1 MILYK
6 SGGATFSDFGFGLG
20 VLTGIDRSLIVLL
33 LNIKAFLQGG
43 DSPPLTKVGLLPNLP
58 LGVAG
63 GESSS
68 SEEVIGSQSIAKNGW
83 GSNHIYS
90 YILLTQGSLLLL
102 PFRLKS

>member
-20 VLTGIDRSLIVLL
+20 VLTGIDRSLILL

-63 GESSS
+63 VAGGESSS

-90 YILLTQGSLLLL
+90 FYL
-102 PFRLKS
+102 PKAPFSFSPLD

>member
-20 VLTGIDRSLIVLL
+20 VLTGIDRSLILL

-90 YILLTQGSLLLL
+90 YLHFTYPRL
-102 PFRLKS
+102 PSPSPL

>member
-1 MILYK
+1 M
-6 SGGATFSDFGFGLG
+6 
-20 VLTGIDRSLIVLL
+20 LTGIDRSLILL

-63 GESSS
+63 VAGGESSS

-90 YILLTQGSLLLL
+90 YLLTQGSLLLL

>member
-20 VLTGIDRSLIVLL
+20 VLTGIDKSSFLL
-33 LNIKAFLQGG
+33 SNTKAFLQGG

-58 LGVAG
+58 LRVAG

-90 YILLTQGSLLLL
+90 FYL
-102 PFRLKS
+102 PKAPFSFSPLD